1 MARRRKAGAGDPLA
15 DLASK
20 TEILERELA
29 VQRAAMERL
38 KEMSQPAVEER
49 EVVVT
54 LPQRRTA

>member
-1 MARRRKAGAGDPLA
+1 MARRRKAGADDPFA